1 MNLKTV
7 FCIAQLMIYSPY
19 FNSDTDKNKN
29 FIMQN
34 FRCNLYQN
42 SKILEILVRKF
53 TTNNKIY
60 TFQIF
65 EKLYENNSLEM
76 M

>member
-1 MNLKTV
+1 
-7 FCIAQLMIYSPY
+7 MIYSPY

-34 FRCNLYQN
+34 FRYNLYQN
-42 SKILEILVRKF
+42 SKILEIPVRKF

-60 TFQIF
+60 AFQIS